1 MYAPYNACTT
11 NGVEYMGALKG
22 GNWAKRP
29 GSKSL
34 LRLLINGNLY
44 WQNLDQYQA
53 GIKEV

>member
-1 MYAPYNACTT
+1 MHNTMPAPA

-22 GNWAKRP
+22 GNWAKCP